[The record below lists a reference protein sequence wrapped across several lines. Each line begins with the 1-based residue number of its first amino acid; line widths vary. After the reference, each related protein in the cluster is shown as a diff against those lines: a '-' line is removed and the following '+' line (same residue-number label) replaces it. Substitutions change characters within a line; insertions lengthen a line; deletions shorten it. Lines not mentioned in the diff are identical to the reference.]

1 MENASKN
8 LERKWYQKLHWQVFI
23 AMAVGVLVGY
33 SPAGGFFAQ
42 YFGWLGDLFMRLLK
56 MIIVP
61 LVIVSIVAGVAS
73 AGGGKVVGRMFGKTL
88 SYYVVSSLFA
98 ALVGLLMFNLINPG
112 KGYPITDTG
121 TQPPDLAT
129 PESPIDLLLNIVPT
143 NFFASASAGDMLGI
157 IFFSIVFGIALT
169 TLPQKPRTK
178 ITDLVDILFKAMMS
192 LTNGIIRLLP
202 IGVFGLIVTLVGK
215 TGLESF
221 GNLFKYVLALGSGL
235 SIHFLITIPL
245 LLYFWGR
252 VSPWKH
258 LMNLREPLLVAF
270 STSSSAA
277 TLPVTL
283 NTVQKK
289 VGVSNRVTSF
299 TLPMGATVN
308 MDGTAIMECV
318 GALFIAQALGAEI
331 GFMTQVAVVITA
343 LLASIGAAAVPSAG
357 LVVIF
362 IILNVIGIGDNPEAL
377 LIVGG
382 MLSIDRPLDM
392 ARTAVNVYSDSC
404 AAVVVGKWEGE
415 TGINEKIHP

>member
-98 ALVGLLMFNLINPG
+98 ALVGLLMFNLISPG